1 MHETPVLLAQVGLAI
16 VLAATLAYIAK
27 LLRQPVILGYIAAG
41 VLAGPAQGFGWL
53 TPEAIEPI
61 SQLGLILLLFM
72 IGLEIDLKKLR
83 QAGATVITVGAL
95 QFPLGVL
102 LGLLLIPLLGL
113 PGTGRFATAYYAV
126 AAALSSTM
134 IVVKLL
140 YDKGELDTLPGRVT
154 LGTLVFQDV
163 WAILFLALQPN
174 LDDPRPVLLVMS
186 IAKGAALVGFALMM
200 SRLALPV
207 LFRFVAKVPE
217 LLLIGSLAWCFLVAL
232 LAQWLGLSLEMGA
245 LIAGVALSTFPY
257 NLDVIAKI
265 ISLRDF
271 FITLFFVALGTKV
284 ARPSTAMVG
293 AALLGAL
300 FVLGSRIVTVSPIL
314 YALRRGNR
322 ASAIPALNLSQV
334 SEFSLVIG
342 ALGVGLGHIGSEE
355 LGTIVYMM
363 IITAVG
369 STYLIQYNDQ
379 VFRAINPWLERFGLV
394 ERLASGQRASSG
406 SLESPLRSLVLVG
419 FWRHASS
426 LLFELLSRD
435 AALARLIRV
444 IDFNPEVK
452 DELDRRGITNSYGD
466 VSHVATLEH
475 AHVDEGRVLV
485 CTLPDSILKG
495 TTNLK
500 LLRQLKALVPG
511 ARVIMTAERLPAAV
525 ELYREGA
532 AFVYVPR
539 LTSVRELAEIV
550 IHALDADPVAAREV
564 AERDLAAR
572 SEVLP

>member
-379 VFRAINPWLERFGLV
+379 VFRAINPSLERIGLV
-394 ERLASGQRASSG
+394 ERLASGRRASSG

>member
-257 NLDVIAKI
+257 NLDVIDKI

-379 VFRAINPWLERFGLV
+379 VFRAITPSLERIGLV

-435 AALARLIRV
+435 AA
-444 IDFNPEVK
+444 
-452 DELDRRGITNSYGD
+452 
-466 VSHVATLEH
+466 
-475 AHVDEGRVLV
+475 
-485 CTLPDSILKG
+485 
-495 TTNLK
+495 
-500 LLRQLKALVPG
+500 
-511 ARVIMTAERLPAAV
+511 
-525 ELYREGA
+525 
-532 AFVYVPR
+532 
-539 LTSVRELAEIV
+539 
-550 IHALDADPVAAREV
+550 
-564 AERDLAAR
+564 
-572 SEVLP
+572 

>member
-379 VFRAINPWLERFGLV
+379 VFRAINPSLERIGLV

>member
-1 MHETPVLLAQVGLAI
+1 
-16 VLAATLAYIAK
+16 
-27 LLRQPVILGYIAAG
+27 
-41 VLAGPAQGFGWL
+41 
-53 TPEAIEPI
+53 
-61 SQLGLILLLFM
+61 
-72 IGLEIDLKKLR
+72 
-83 QAGATVITVGAL
+83 
-95 QFPLGVL
+95 
-102 LGLLLIPLLGL
+102 
-113 PGTGRFATAYYAV
+113 
-126 AAALSSTM
+126 
-134 IVVKLL
+134 
-140 YDKGELDTLPGRVT
+140 
-154 LGTLVFQDV
+154 
-163 WAILFLALQPN
+163 
-174 LDDPRPVLLVMS
+174 
-186 IAKGAALVGFALMM
+186 
-200 SRLALPV
+200 
-207 LFRFVAKVPE
+207 
-217 LLLIGSLAWCFLVAL
+217 
-232 LAQWLGLSLEMGA
+232 
-245 LIAGVALSTFPY
+245 
-257 NLDVIAKI
+257 
-265 ISLRDF
+265 
-271 FITLFFVALGTKV
+271 
-284 ARPSTAMVG
+284 
-293 AALLGAL
+293 
-300 FVLGSRIVTVSPIL
+300 
-314 YALRRGNR
+314 
-322 ASAIPALNLSQV
+322 
-334 SEFSLVIG
+334 VIG

-379 VFRAINPWLERFGLV
+379 VFRAINPSLERIGLV
-394 ERLASGQRASSG
+394 ERLASGRRASSG

>member
-1 MHETPVLLAQVGLAI
+1 MPTIPPDRLEDLAARIFAALGASDADARWVATLLVRANLRGHDSHGVIRIPQYVTSVRKGETNLRPAMRILSETP
-16 VLAATLAYIAK
+16 T
-27 LLRQPVILGYIAAG
+27 
-41 VLAGPAQGFGWL
+41 
-53 TPEAIEPI
+53 
-61 SQLGLILLLFM
+61 
-72 IGLEIDLKKLR
+72 
-83 QAGATVITVGAL
+83 
-95 QFPLGVL
+95 
-102 LGLLLIPLLGL
+102 
-113 PGTGRFATAYYAV
+113 TA
-126 AAALSSTM
+126 
-134 IVVKLL
+134 VV
-140 YDKGELDTLPGRVT
+140 V
-154 LGTLVFQDV
+154 
-163 WAILFLALQPN
+163 
-174 LDDPRPVLLVMS
+174 
-186 IAKGAALVGFALMM
+186 
-200 SRLALPV
+200 
-207 LFRFVAKVPE
+207 
-217 LLLIGSLAWCFLVAL
+217 
-232 LAQWLGLSLEMGA
+232 
-245 LIAGVALSTFPY
+245 
-257 NLDVIAKI
+257 
-265 ISLRDF
+265 
-271 FITLFFVALGTKV
+271 
-284 ARPSTAMVG
+284 

-300 FVLGSRIVTVSPIL
+300 FVLASRVLTVSPIL

-322 ASAIPALNLSQV
+322 ASVLPALNLSQV

-363 IITAVG
+363 IITALG

-379 VFRAINPWLERFGLV
+379 VFRAINPSLERIGLV
-394 ERLASGQRASSG
+394 ERLASGRRASSG